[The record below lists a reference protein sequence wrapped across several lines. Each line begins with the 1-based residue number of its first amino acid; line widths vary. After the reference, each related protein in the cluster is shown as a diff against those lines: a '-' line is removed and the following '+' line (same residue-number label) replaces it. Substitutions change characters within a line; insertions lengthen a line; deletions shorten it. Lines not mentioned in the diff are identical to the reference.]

1 MSGQLVSGPW
11 RNQLGNNIKIESV
24 SGIDRSNIADGWVPQ
39 PGGTDLERDVGNM
52 VLSQKMASGSLWALL
67 MVNR

>member
-11 RNQLGNNIKIESV
+11 RNQIYNNIEIKSV
-24 SGIDRSNIADGWVPQ
+24 SGVDRSNIADGLVPR
-39 PGGTDLERDVGNM
+39 PGGTDLERDDGNM
-52 VLSQKMASGSLWALL
+52 VLSQKMASGSLRILL